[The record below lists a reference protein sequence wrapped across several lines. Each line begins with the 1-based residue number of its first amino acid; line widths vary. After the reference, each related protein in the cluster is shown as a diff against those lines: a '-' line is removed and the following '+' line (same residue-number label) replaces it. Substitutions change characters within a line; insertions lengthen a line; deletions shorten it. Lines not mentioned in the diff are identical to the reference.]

1 MSSPLSDDSHA
12 ILNFRGMA
20 LRLGSAFYT
29 LSSMTS
35 FGRSFSQIWLW
46 AESIRPPFLPYN
58 FAYVFSNLPQEHVL
72 KMASNRIAVL
82 LICFLSFAYAKQK
95 TLVLL
100 ENDSLK
106 VSHSIFFEDLQKR
119 GHQLVFKLADDS
131 SLSLSKYGEYL
142 YQNLIIFA
150 PSVEDF
156 GGNIDV
162 QVITDF
168 IDNGKGNVLVAG
180 SSAVGDVLRDFGQ
193 EIGLEM
199 DEEGTSVIDHVNYD
213 VKDQGDHTLLAVSPS
228 NLIESE
234 MIVGPRTDA
243 PLLFRG
249 VGMISDP
256 QNPLVLEILTG
267 SSTSYSY
274 SPSSPITDYPH
285 AVGRSTLLIA
295 GMQARNNARVVISG
309 SIDFFSNEFFGSP
322 VLKASDPAGK
332 EHEMSGNH
340 KVAKSIAEWVFKEKG
355 VIRLV
360 SVKHHLAGE
369 SEPPEAYTITDEV
382 VYTITLEEL
391 KDGKWVSFTPSD
403 VQLEFFRLD
412 PFVCTALKKSTNG
425 KTLTLQFKLPDVYGI
440 FQFKVDYNRLGY
452 THFFSTTQ
460 VSVRPFTHL
469 QYERFI
475 ASAYPY
481 YISAFSMMVGVV
493 LFSCVFLN
501 YREKSKKD

>member
-1 MSSPLSDDSHA
+1 
-12 ILNFRGMA
+12 MA
-20 LRLGSAFYT
+20 LVKGSLLLCFFVTLAF
-29 LSSMTS
+29 
-35 FGRSFSQIWLW
+35 
-46 AESIRPPFLPYN
+46 
-58 FAYVFSNLPQEHVL
+58 
-72 KMASNRIAVL
+72 
-82 LICFLSFAYAKQK
+82 AKQK

-100 ENDSLK
+100 ENDSIK
-106 VSHSIFFEDLQKR
+106 VSHSIFFQDLQQK

-131 SLSLSKYGEYL
+131 SLTLSKYGEYL

-162 QVITDF
+162 QVIADF
-168 IDNGKGNVLVAG
+168 VDRGKGNVLVAA
-180 SSAVGDVLRDFGQ
+180 SSAVGDILRDLGQ
-193 EIGLEM
+193 EVGLEM
-199 DEEGTSVIDHVNYD
+199 DEQGTSVIDHVNFD
-213 VKDQGDHTLLAVSPS
+213 IKDQGDHTLLAVDSS
-228 NLIESE
+228 NLIDSE
-234 MIVGPRTDA
+234 MIVGKKTNEA
-243 PLLFRG
+243 LLYRG

-274 SPSSPITDYPH
+274 FPNNPITDYPH
-285 AVGRSTLLIA
+285 AVGKSTLLIA

-309 SIDFFSNEFFGSP
+309 SIDFFSNEFFVSS
-322 VLKASDPAGK
+322 VLRASDPSSK
-332 EHEMSGNH
+332 EYETSGNR
-340 KVAKSIAEWVFKEKG
+340 KVASSIAEWVFKDKG

-369 SEPPEAYTITDEV
+369 TDPPEAYTITDDV

-391 KDGKWVSFTPSD
+391 KNGKWVPFTPPD

-412 PFVCTALKKSTNG
+412 PFVCTYLKKSADG
-425 KTLTLQFKLPDVYGI
+425 KSLNLHFKLPDVYGI

-475 ASAYPY
+475 TSAFPY
-481 YISAFSMMVGVV
+481 YVSAFSMMVGVV

-501 YREKSKKD
+501 HRDKTKKD

>member
-1 MSSPLSDDSHA
+1 
-12 ILNFRGMA
+12 MA
-20 LRLGSAFYT
+20 LVKESLLLCFFVTLAF
-29 LSSMTS
+29 
-35 FGRSFSQIWLW
+35 
-46 AESIRPPFLPYN
+46 
-58 FAYVFSNLPQEHVL
+58 
-72 KMASNRIAVL
+72 
-82 LICFLSFAYAKQK
+82 AKQK

-100 ENDSLK
+100 ENDSIK
-106 VSHSIFFEDLQKR
+106 VSHSIFFQDLQQK

-131 SLSLSKYGEYL
+131 SLTLSKYGEYL

-162 QVITDF
+162 QVIADF
-168 IDNGKGNVLVAG
+168 VDRGKGNVLVAA
-180 SSAVGDVLRDFGQ
+180 SSAVGDVLRDLGQ
-193 EIGLEM
+193 EVGLEM
-199 DEEGTSVIDHVNYD
+199 DEQGTSVIDHVNYD
-213 VKDQGDHTLLAVSPS
+213 IKDQGDHTLLAVDSS
-228 NLIESE
+228 NLIDSE
-234 MIVGPRTDA
+234 MIVGKKTSEA
-243 PLLFRG
+243 LLYRG

-256 QNPLVLEILTG
+256 QNPLILEILTG

-274 SPSSPITDYPH
+274 FPNDPITDYPH
-285 AVGRSTLLIA
+285 AVGKSTLLIA

-309 SIDFFSNEFFGSP
+309 SIDFFSNEFFVSS
-322 VLKASDPAGK
+322 VLRASDPGSK
-332 EHEMSGNH
+332 EHETSGNR
-340 KVAKSIAEWVFKEKG
+340 KVASSIAEWVFKDKG

-369 SEPPEAYTITDEV
+369 TDPPEAYTITDDV

-391 KDGKWVSFTPSD
+391 KNGKWVPFTASD

-412 PFVCTALKKSTNG
+412 PFVCTYLKKSADG
-425 KTLTLQFKLPDVYGI
+425 KSLSLQFKLPDVYGI

-475 ASAYPY
+475 TSAFPY
-481 YISAFSMMVGVV
+481 YVSAFSMMVGVV

-501 YREKSKKD
+501 HRDKTKKD